1 MKKLCVIFGGE
12 SSEHDISIITGMQL
26 FKNFYTE
33 EVEKIYFGLDNKFYL
48 ASKVSDL
55 KFFEEKEKIKL
66 TEVIFYKGAVYK
78 IGFRFKKLFDVDC
91 VINCCH
97 GGVGEN
103 GDLAGFFE
111 VNKIRCTSANSLSSH
126 IAMDKNLTKQLVKDI
141 VPVVKGIKV
150 AKSNFDDAT
159 KQIDESFSFDLIVKP
174 NSLGSSIGV
183 KACNIENY
191 KDQIEAIFE
200 MGDDALVEERV
211 IEIEEYNQACF
222 KTKEGL
228 VLSAIEHPIS
238 KHKFLTFEDKYKT
251 KSKTKGSDREIPA
264 NISPE
269 IEEQIINYTSKIY
282 EELNMNG
289 VVRIDYIFD
298 KSTNS
303 VYFNEIN
310 TIPGS
315 MAFYLYEPLGIDY
328 ITLVENLIENA
339 EDIKKFV
346 YFNTQILICQ
356 HLSQQ
361 LCNHY
366 YNNMFYNQL
375 HIYFY

>member
-12 SSEHDISIITGMQL
+12 SPEHDISIITGMQL
-26 FKNFYTE
+26 CKNFYTE
-33 EVEKIYFGLDNKFYL
+33 DLEKIYMGLDNKFYL
-48 ASKVSDL
+48 ASKVNDL
-55 KFFEEKEKIKL
+55 KFFENKEKIKL
-66 TEVIFYKGAVYK
+66 TEIIFHDGAVYK
-78 IGFRFKKLFDVDC
+78 IGFTLKKLFDVEC

-97 GGVGEN
+97 GGVGER

-111 VNKIRCTSANSLSSH
+111 VNKIKCTSAGALASH
-126 IAMDKNLTKQLVKDI
+126 IAMDKNLTKELVKDI
-141 VPVVKGIKV
+141 VPVVKGVKV
-150 AKSNFDDAT
+150 TKSNFEEST
-159 KQIDESFSFDLIVKP
+159 KLVDETYSFELIVKP

-211 IEIEEYNQACF
+211 VEIEEYNQACF
-222 KTKEGL
+222 KSIDGL

-238 KHKFLTFEDKYKT
+238 KHEFLTFDDKYKT

-264 NISPE
+264 SISPE
-269 IEEQIINYTSKIY
+269 LEEQIINYTSKIY
-282 EELNMNG
+282 EKLNMNG
-289 VVRIDYIFD
+289 VVRIDYIYD
-298 KSTNS
+298 KATNFL
-303 VYFNEIN
+303 YFNEIN

-339 EDIKKFV
+339 EDIKKFA
-346 YFNTQILICQ
+346 YFNTQILKDKKI
-356 HLSQQ
+356 
-361 LCNHY
+361 
-366 YNNMFYNQL
+366 
-375 HIYFY
+375 

>member
-26 FKNFYTE
+26 SKNFYTE
-33 EVEKIYFGLDNKFYL
+33 ELEKIYMGLDNKFYL
-48 ASKVSDL
+48 VSKIQDL
-55 KFFEEKEKIKL
+55 KFFEDKEKIKL
-66 TEVIFYKGAVYK
+66 TEIIFHSGAVYK
-78 IGFRFKKLFDVDC
+78 IGIKLKKLFDVEC

-111 VNKIRCTSANSLSSH
+111 VNKIKYTSANSLSSN
-126 IAMDKNLTKQLVKDI
+126 IAMDKTLAKELVKDI
-141 VPVVKGIKV
+141 VPTVKGIKV
-150 AKSNFDDAT
+150 TKSNFKETT
-159 KQIDESFSFDLIVKP
+159 KQISENFAFDLIVKP

-200 MGDDALVEERV
+200 MEDDALVEERV

-222 KTKEGL
+222 RSIDGL

-238 KHKFLTFEDKYKT
+238 KHEFLTFEDKYKT

-269 IEEQIINYTSKIY
+269 LEEQIINYTSKIY
-282 EELNMNG
+282 EKLGMNG
-289 VVRIDYIFD
+289 VVRIDYILD
-298 KSTNS
+298 KATNTL
-303 VYFNEIN
+303 YFNEIN

-339 EDIKKFV
+339 EDIKKFA
-346 YFNTQILICQ
+346 YFNTQILKDKK
-356 HLSQQ
+356 L
-361 LCNHY
+361 
-366 YNNMFYNQL
+366 
-375 HIYFY
+375 

>member
-26 FKNFYTE
+26 NKNFYTE
-33 EVEKIYFGLDNKFYL
+33 DLEKIYLSLDNKFYL
-48 ASKVSDL
+48 ATKVNDL
-55 KFFEEKEKIKL
+55 KFFEDKEKIKL
-66 TEVIFYKGAVYK
+66 AEVIFHSGAVYK
-78 IGFRFKKLFDVDC
+78 IGFTLKKLFDVEC

-97 GGVGEN
+97 GGVGER
-103 GDLAGFFE
+103 GDLAGYLQ
-111 VNKIRCTSANSLSSH
+111 VNKIKCTSASSLSSH
-126 IAMDKNLTKQLVKDI
+126 IAMDKSLTKELVKDI
-141 VPVVKGIKV
+141 VPTVKGVKV
-150 AKSNFDDAT
+150 TKTNFNEMT
-159 KQIDESFSFDLIVKP
+159 KQIDETYSFDLIVKP

-211 IEIEEYNQACF
+211 VEIEEYNQACF
-222 KTKEGL
+222 KGKEGL
-228 VLSAIEHPIS
+228 VLSVIEHPIS
-238 KHKFLTFEDKYKT
+238 KHEFLTFEDKYKT

-269 IEEQIINYTSKIY
+269 LEEQIINFTSKIY
-282 EELNMNG
+282 QKLDMNG
-289 VVRIDYIFD
+289 VVRIDYIYD
-298 KSTNS
+298 KTTNTL
-303 VYFNEIN
+303 YFNEIN

-339 EDIKKFV
+339 EDIKKFA
-346 YFNTQILICQ
+346 YFNTQILKDKEI
-356 HLSQQ
+356 
-361 LCNHY
+361 
-366 YNNMFYNQL
+366 
-375 HIYFY
+375 